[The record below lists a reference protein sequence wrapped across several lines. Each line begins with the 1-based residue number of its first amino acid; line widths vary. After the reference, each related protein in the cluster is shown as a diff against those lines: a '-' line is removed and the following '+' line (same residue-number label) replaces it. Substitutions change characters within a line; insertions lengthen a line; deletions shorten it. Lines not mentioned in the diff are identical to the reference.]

1 MSTLKLRMT
10 LAVSALMLLG
20 VAAVMPRGIDA
31 ARLIAAAEDPE
42 KLTALGLEHH
52 FDAAAA
58 EREIQAALAT
68 DDAELAESF
77 LALADERSLPVAP
90 ALRAKVEEA
99 TGVTA
104 TALRATGKFIDGFV
118 VGAPDDLAG
127 VAGMVA
133 GDLFVYGDIRD
144 LVRETGNLVRGEKAD
159 ELILGLA
166 CVGLAV
172 TAGTYA
178 SLGAGA
184 PARVGVSVIKAAGKT
199 GRISARL
206 AEAVMRPLRS
216 AVDTAALKG
225 AFGPYALL
233 QPALAVRSARA
244 AVKIEKA
251 EGVMRVL
258 GDVGKVQGKAGM
270 RAALEG
276 LRLAESPRDLTK
288 LARLAEAKGSKTR
301 AVLKVLGRGAIALTV
316 GLFELSSWVLWAL
329 LTLIGLAASFK
340 RLVERST
347 LRFIHWRKRVHL
359 RRLAMAA
366 LPG

>member
-1 MSTLKLRMT
+1 MNTLKLRMT
-10 LAVSALMLLG
+10 LAVMALMLLG
-20 VAAVMPRGIDA
+20 AAVVLPRGIDA
-31 ARLIAAAEDPE
+31 AHQFAAADDPE
-42 KLTALGLEHH
+42 KLTALGLESQ
-52 FDAAAA
+52 FDATIA
-58 EREIQAALAT
+58 EREIQAALVA

-77 LALADERSLPVAP
+77 LALADERGLPVAP
-90 ALRAKVEEA
+90 ALRANVEEA
-99 TGVTA
+99 TGTTA
-104 TALRATGKFIDGFV
+104 TTIRATGKFIDGFV

-127 VAGMVA
+127 VAGMVT

-178 SLGAGA
+178 SFGAGA
-184 PARVGVSVIKAAGKT
+184 PARVGISVIKAAGKT

-206 AEAVMRPLRS
+206 AEAVVRPLRS
-216 AVDTAALKG
+216 AVDTVALKG

-251 EGVMRVL
+251 DGVIRVL
-258 GDVGKVQGKAGM
+258 GDVGKIQGKAGT
-270 RAALEG
+270 RAALDG
-276 LRLAESPRDLTK
+276 LRLAESPRDVTK
-288 LARLAEAKGSKTR
+288 LARLAEAKGGKTR

-316 GLFELSSWVLWAL
+316 GLFELSSWILWAL
-329 LTLIGLAASFK
+329 LSLVGLAASFK

-359 RRLAMAA
+359 HRLAMAT